1 MRAAITGWAWRTPLG
16 DSVPGVV
23 QAMLT
28 GARAATGSHRFPL
41 ETYPCS
47 LVAPIAG
54 EPRPSRHRR
63 FMRRLALFAAEAA
76 TEAFQ
81 RSGIAAGIG
90 RGERFGLFSAMGGL
104 RADWDE
110 LMPAL
115 AAQRED
121 GEEAWERGFRLLH
134 PFWMLRYLS
143 NNVHALLSADLGARG
158 EGVSFGGASAGAQA
172 MASAARALAAGSI
185 DAALVVAYDSLIEP
199 ETLVELGTRGE
210 ATRAPLSALEAPY
223 ALRAEGF
230 VPGEAAA
237 AIVIEREDLA
247 GARAN
252 SFITIASG
260 SDGARGEPGARAIG
274 RVVARVARPGDA
286 VVDGAARALPELD
299 AAEREAIAG
308 VGGALPDSVLV
319 ATAASL
325 GRSGAPSALVQAIAL
340 SACLR
345 EGALPPIAG
354 LRDAAPGPLRPLEQ
368 RAATSARSAVGV
380 STGPSGAVS
389 AVRVELP

>member
-28 GARAATGSHRFPL
+28 GARAATSAHRFPL
-41 ETYPCS
+41 ESYPCS

-63 FMRRLALFAAEAA
+63 FLRRLALFAAEAA

-81 RSGIAAGIG
+81 RAGIAGAIG
-90 RGERFGLFSAMGGL
+90 QGERFGLFSAMGGL

-115 AAQRED
+115 AEQRED
-121 GEEAWERGFRLLH
+121 GAEAWDRGFRLLH

-158 EGVSFGGASAGAQA
+158 EGVVFGGANAGAQA

-210 ATRAPLSALEAPY
+210 IARAPLDALEAPY
-223 ALRAEGF
+223 GVRAQGF

-237 AIVIEREDLA
+237 AIVIEREDFA

-252 SFITIASG
+252 SFVTVASG
-260 SDGARGEPGARAIG
+260 SDGARGEPGARAIA
-274 RVVARVARPGDA
+274 RVVARVAEPGE
-286 VVDGAARALPELD
+286 VVIDGAGRAAPELD

-308 VGGALPDSVLV
+308 VVGPDSVLV
-319 ATAASL
+319 ATSASL
-325 GRSGAPSALVQAIAL
+325 GRAGAPSAVIQTIAL
-340 SACLR
+340 SAYLR

-354 LRDAAPGPLRPLEQ
+354 LRDAAPGPLRPQYEM
-368 RAATSARSAVGV
+368 AATRARSAVGV
-380 STGPSGAVS
+380 STGPSGAIS

>member
-16 DSVPGVV
+16 DTVPGVV
-23 QAMLT
+23 QAMLM
-28 GARAATGSHRFPL
+28 GARAATSSHRFPL
-41 ETYPCS
+41 ESYPCS

-54 EPRPSRHRR
+54 EPKPSRHRR

-76 TEAFQ
+76 AEAFKQ
-81 RSGIAAGIG
+81 SGIAGAIG

-115 AAQRED
+115 AKQRED
-121 GEEAWERGFRLLH
+121 GEEAWDRGFCELH

-143 NNVHALLSADLGARG
+143 NNVHALMSADLGARG
-158 EGVSFGGASAGAQA
+158 EGVAFGGANAGAQA

-210 ATRAPLSALEAPY
+210 ATRASLDALEAPY
-223 ALRAEGF
+223 GSRAEGF

-237 AIVIEREDLA
+237 AIVIEREDSA
-247 GARAN
+247 GERAN
-252 SFITIASG
+252 SFVVAASG

-286 VVDGAARALPELD
+286 VIDGAARAAPELD

-308 VGGALPDSVLV
+308 VVGRDSVLM
-319 ATAASL
+319 ATSASI
-325 GRSGAPSALVQAIAL
+325 GRAGAPSALIQAIAL

-354 LRDAAPGPLRPLEQ
+354 LREAAPGPLRPQ
-368 RAATSARSAVGV
+368 YKMAATRARSAVGV